1 VPLRWSSHCA
11 KRSRPSNNLLLSPA
25 RAPGPRAAN
34 AASTIGDRTAEGRS
48 STGRAPV
55 SKTGGCRFE
64 SCRPCQPCGERP
76 SRAAL
81 QVLQVRAGSE
91 FVSSVH
97 GDAQTTVAATVVGDS
112 KTGDTRT
119 DDQHTQVGH
128 RLGRVRPSAADRE
141 TSEACVQVV
150 HGYVAATEQSC
161 LLMSLPQHVL
171 ARLAVDVDR

>member
-1 VPLRWSSHCA
+1 MATSFPTTFDDPGDDLV
-11 KRSRPSNNLLLSPA
+11 LSQA
-25 RAPGPRAAN
+25 
-34 AASTIGDRTAEGRS
+34 
-48 STGRAPV
+48 TGQR
-55 SKTGGCRFE
+55 
-64 SCRPCQPCGERP
+64 
-76 SRAAL
+76 
-81 QVLQVRAGSE
+81 
-91 FVSSVH
+91 
-97 GDAQTTVAATVVGDS
+97 